1 MVYEHG
7 KRGMNCALVDEG
19 SIGSEV
25 GEEPCGKTLTYTS
38 KWLMNMI
45 FKLTHRDKIFAPSA
59 QYKWDEMGPPTNGQS
74 KCVTVVIHPV
84 HNCFFGPILCYRL
97 F

>member
-1 MVYEHG
+1 
-7 KRGMNCALVDEG
+7 MNCALVDEG

-59 QYKWDEMGPPTNGQS
+59 KYKWDEMGPLQMAKVN
-74 KCVTVVIHPV
+74 VW
-84 HNCFFGPILCYRL
+84 LWL
-97 F
+97 FTPL